1 LEGNAKGTSILSLSD
16 HDHDSGLC
24 RASPANTAKDSS
36 LSDVSGAH
44 PNPWE
49 WERIQVDVGKYLT
62 HATNR
67 FGVCK
72 SRMMTKLISI
82 ILGDAKWVGAM
93 DGMEVRLLNCC
104 SMA

>member
-1 LEGNAKGTSILSLSD
+1 MLKARRSFLSLITIMTP
-16 HDHDSGLC
+16 GC
-24 RASPANTAKDSS
+24 VGPALPTLPRTARYPMCP
-36 LSDVSGAH
+36 AH
-44 PNPWE
+44 TQIPGNGNVYKLTSE
-49 WERIQVDVGKYLT
+49 KCLT

-82 ILGDAKWVGAM
+82 ILGDAKWVGAT